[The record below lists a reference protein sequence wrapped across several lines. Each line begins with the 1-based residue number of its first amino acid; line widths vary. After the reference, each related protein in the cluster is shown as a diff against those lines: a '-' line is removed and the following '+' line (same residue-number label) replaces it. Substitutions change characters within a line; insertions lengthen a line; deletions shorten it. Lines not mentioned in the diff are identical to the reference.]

1 MQPFTS
7 QVSHNPFMFS
17 KCRRVSSKQAEDDGA
32 SETILP
38 NIDSIEERKIL
49 YYSDFDINI
58 NDWKEEK
65 ERIKIFTLTLLERLR
80 KH

>member
-1 MQPFTS
+1 
-7 QVSHNPFMFS
+7 MFS
-17 KCRRVSSKQAEDDGA
+17 KCRQVISKQVEDARA
-32 SETILP
+32 SETTLP

-58 NDWKEEK
+58 NDWKEGK

-80 KH
+80 KHQINL